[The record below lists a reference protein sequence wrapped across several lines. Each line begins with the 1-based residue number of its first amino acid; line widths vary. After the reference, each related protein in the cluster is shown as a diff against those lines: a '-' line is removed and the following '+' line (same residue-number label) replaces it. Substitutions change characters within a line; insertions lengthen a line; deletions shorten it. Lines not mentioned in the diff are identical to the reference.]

1 MHSGPMDPFRPL
13 RVELFWGAD
22 ILAGAALS
30 VVDVLRTIYALVALR
45 EPLRPPPVVWR
56 WQPMHGAA
64 RVPAG
69 LPRSRGGFRG
79 VADVG
84 IVAGWHARS
93 GPHLDRLVEESGA
106 AATRLARIHAQGGWV
121 AAISNG
127 VALLGQ
133 AGLLTARQAVA
144 PWPFVASI
152 LRHSAGVELVTD
164 RAWTVDARLWT
175 CDSPVLATE
184 VALDL
189 LRHTPLAELAAST
202 APLYLHSAER
212 QQVAARIAAD
222 THARILPAGA
232 LERARRWLEEHLAE
246 PYSLSATA
254 TAAATSPRTLLRH
267 FAATY
272 GKSPLDYLH
281 ALRVVH
287 ARVLLE
293 TTYLPVEQVAQAC
306 GYQDVGTFR
315 RLFSRLTGERPADYR
330 EQHRLRTSRKRW
342 GGQALA

>member
-1 MHSGPMDPFRPL
+1 MRSTPVNPAVPL
-13 RVELFWGAD
+13 RVELLWGPD
-22 ILAGAALS
+22 LLLGAALS
-30 VVDVLRTIYALVALR
+30 VVDLLRTINALAALR
-45 EPLRPPPVVWR
+45 EPLSPAPVVWR
-56 WQPMHGAA
+56 WQPMNGRGRA
-64 RVPAG
+64 PAG
-69 LPRSRGGFRG
+69 LPAGGGFRG
-79 VADVG
+79 WADVA

-106 AATRLARIHAQGGWV
+106 AAARLARIHASGGRV
-121 AAISNG
+121 AAIANG

-133 AGLLTARQAVA
+133 AGLLAGRRAVA
-144 PWPFVASI
+144 PWPFVASV

-164 RAWTVDARLWT
+164 QAWHVDDRLWS

-184 VALDL
+184 LTLDL
-189 LRHTPLAELAAST
+189 LQQTSVAELAASA

-222 THARILPAGA
+222 THTRILPAGA
-232 LERARRWLEEHLAE
+232 LERARRWLEEHLTE
-246 PYSLSATA
+246 PYSLQATA
-254 TAAATSPRTLLRH
+254 QAAATSPRTLLRH

-272 GKSPLDYLH
+272 GKSPLDHLH

-293 TTYLPVEQVAQAC
+293 TTYLPVEQVAHAC

-315 RLFSRLTGERPADYR
+315 RIFTRATGQRPADYR

-342 GGQALA
+342 GGQAQA

>member
-1 MHSGPMDPFRPL
+1 MRWWLCVSRSGR
-13 RVELFWGAD
+13 R
-22 ILAGAALS
+22 
-30 VVDVLRTIYALVALR
+30 
-45 EPLRPPPVVWR
+45 R
-56 WQPMHGAA
+56 WCGGGSGCTVPHG
-64 RVPAG
+64 VAG

-202 APLYLHSAER
+202 APLYLHPQNASKWPRALPRTPMPASCRPARWSARGAGWRSIWPNRTACRPRPQR
-212 QQVAARIAAD
+212 QPPVPARCCV
-222 THARILPAGA
+222 
-232 LERARRWLEEHLAE
+232 
-246 PYSLSATA
+246 
-254 TAAATSPRTLLRH
+254 TSPRPTARAH
-267 FAATY
+267 WI
-272 GKSPLDYLH
+272 YLH